1 MKKENITTTL
11 RPQYKQILVNLSQDK
26 GLSLGQTIE
35 FLIDKA
41 EEHKVFEVR

>member
-11 RPQYKQILVNLSQDK
+11 RPKYKENLAELAKAK

-35 FLIDKA
+35 FLLDQFFKNQA
-41 EEHKVFEVR
+41 SK